1 MITVPDFIQFNSD
14 HFIGLVIIILIW
26 TCIAKN
32 TNSFSYYDYNNKFI
46 NSFIFYPND
55 LLRLI
60 AVIGL
65 FFCIFILIY
74 GTMMHDDIVT
84 MTNKYLDLKSSH
96 YYSFNNELNNIE
108 TSLKNS
114 CIKFKKYMSYT
125 QFFIPLLLI
134 TYIWD
139 KIAITNKIFHL
150 NNKQYIYVN
159 NNKNHSEYNYN
170 TNNYDDF
177 SDINNKFDIRYKNFM
192 SSKYAEIMLSN
203 LLLCMG
209 LTKEDLSSNKK
220 INDYFFS
227 TFNNLVTIC
236 LSTDIIPLNILST
249 KLSRLLNDVSK
260 NQEIRNRFESD
271 IRKFFNI
278 PR

>member
-14 HFIGLVIIILIW
+14 HFIGLAIIILIW
-26 TCIAKN
+26 TCIAKS

-46 NSFIFYPND
+46 KSFVFYPND

-60 AVIGL
+60 AAIGL
-65 FFCIFILIY
+65 IFCIFILIY

-84 MTNKYLDLKSSH
+84 MTNKYLDLKSSN
-96 YYSFNNELNNIE
+96 YYSFNNELNYIE
-108 TSLKNS
+108 TRLEDS
-114 CIKFKKYMSYT
+114 CIKFKKCMSYT

-139 KIAITNKIFHL
+139 KIAITNKNFHL
-150 NNKQYIYVN
+150 NYKQKVYVEN
-159 NNKNHSEYNYN
+159 NETYKEDNN

-177 SDINNKFDIRYKNFM
+177 SDINYKFDIRYKNFM

-227 TFNNLVTIC
+227 IFNNLVTIC
-236 LSTDIIPLNILST
+236 LSTDIIPLNVLST

-271 IRKFFNI
+271 IRNFFNI
-278 PR
+278 PT